1 MPRPAECLLD
11 GVVVVAALFQAWVEG
26 GGALGEAPLDGG
38 AGF

>member
-11 GVVVVAALFQAWVEG
+11 GVVVAAQFQAWVEG